1 MNHRIDKAIKEYE
14 KKFYGTAKG
23 NFTVRDLYEI
33 KALTEDQ
40 SIYDALYEALKAGF
54 VIGYRCSCGEIAKA
68 QRDIVN
74 G

>member
-14 KKFYGTAKG
+14 KKFDGTARG
-23 NFTVRDLYEI
+23 NFYARDLYEI
-33 KALTEDQ
+33 EALTEGMG
-40 SIYDALYEALKAGF
+40 IYDALYAALKAGF